1 MSEAQKP
8 NQDHRLTPFFFH
20 GGVYKS
26 TEQGVACSG
35 PEVQE

>member
-1 MSEAQKP
+1 MSKAQKP
-8 NQDHRLTPFFFH
+8 SSHTIFFH

-26 TEQGVACSG
+26 TEQGVACGG